1 MNNEWKD
8 CLEKRINS
16 NFEKFGNSLNCS
28 FFILLHRT
36 SNITIYIYMCINFY
50 DAYSSLGAIG

>member
-1 MNNEWKD
+1 MNGKIVWRRE
-8 CLEKRINS
+8 LIV

-28 FFILLHRT
+28 FFILLHPT

-50 DAYSSLGAIG
+50 NAYSSLGAIG